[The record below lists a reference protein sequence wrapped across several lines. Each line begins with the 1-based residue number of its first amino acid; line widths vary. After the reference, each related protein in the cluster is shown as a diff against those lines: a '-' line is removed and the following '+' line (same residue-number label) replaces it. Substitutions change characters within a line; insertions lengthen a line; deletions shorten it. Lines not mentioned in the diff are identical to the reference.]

1 MFIAI
6 SYYWQ
11 VLYIYKLIFTV
22 FLEGRVH
29 FYPPYLF
36 FFQMKEL
43 RHREV
48 KQLVQSYPAGTWQIW
63 DLNAGSPDPETLL
76 LITLLSYIC

>member
-11 VLYIYKLIFTV
+11 VLYICKLIFTV
-22 FLEGRVH
+22 FFGGRVH
-29 FYPPYLF
+29 FYLHFSF
-36 FFQMKEL
+36 FFPVKEL

-48 KQLVQSYPAGTWQIW
+48 KQLAQSYPAGT
-63 DLNAGSPDPETLL
+63 
-76 LITLLSYIC
+76 